1 MPGKKFALVI
11 IIALFNASA
20 SWAQEATDQS
30 VVELATQ
37 LSKEG
42 YQGFTL
48 EGDWLGR
55 KFLVGRKDSEQ
66 LRIRLDKSGQ
76 PIDADFFEDRD
87 GDGKFEKTLSDEKLE
102 GIQQAER
109 VISRLPVSDEIKT
122 KILSKLEKAKNSAS
136 KSSTANE
143 KSGAQIE
150 RDLEGKLK
158 ADTNNKPKD
167 KLKPGNSAKLIDK
180 QKPNNDKGKPKK
192 R

>member
-1 MPGKKFALVI
+1 MISDGLTSLGGEVSPDGLEFYG
-11 IIALFNASA
+11 
-20 SWAQEATDQS
+20 WEP
-30 VVELATQ
+30 LAWNDD
-37 LSKEG
+37 
-42 YQGFTL
+42 FTVPY
-48 EGDWLGR
+48 GDP
-55 KFLVGRKDSEQ
+55 VSENIPTSND
-66 LRIRLDKSGQ
+66 L
-76 PIDADFFEDRD
+76 DRD

-136 KSSTANE
+136 KSSKANE

-158 ADTNNKPKD
+158 ADANNKPKD
-167 KLKPGNSAKLIDK
+167 KLKPGSSAKLIDK